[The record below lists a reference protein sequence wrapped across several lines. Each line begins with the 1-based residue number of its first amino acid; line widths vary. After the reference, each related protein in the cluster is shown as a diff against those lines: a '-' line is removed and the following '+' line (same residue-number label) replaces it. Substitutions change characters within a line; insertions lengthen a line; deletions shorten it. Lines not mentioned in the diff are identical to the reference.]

1 MTNAGAPVLTQ
12 RRLTHNPPPQGSRM
26 AVAWRRRPVLRTD
39 KCPQAFAFQYLPFPD
54 PPSPFHSFEE
64 QKIKIKTKWAAV
76 LGGEGGQAIPGK
88 RPGGDR
94 RRKAAGAVL
103 PGRGRFSPIGR
114 GSGAS
119 RSQRGR
125 GEVRPGAGVPTHQ
138 IWNLSRG
145 PVAYCIFNLLPGT
158 PPKLAEASLRTTAD
172 AATSRSSRSL
182 ILNEPATSTALTLR
196 PQAARSRAGAGNWSP
211 PRKRDPPRSTR
222 EAAMRMRIPAPAQA
236 VRGRTDPFYC
246 PDPPC
251 WVCAGDP
258 GMEWEE

>member
-1 MTNAGAPVLTQ
+1 M
-12 RRLTHNPPPQGSRM
+12 
-26 AVAWRRRPVLRTD
+26 
-39 KCPQAFAFQYLPFPD
+39 
-54 PPSPFHSFEE
+54 
-64 QKIKIKTKWAAV
+64 
-76 LGGEGGQAIPGK
+76 LGGKEGGQAIPGK

-172 AATSRSSRSL
+172 AATMQQDS
-182 ILNEPATSTALTLR
+182 EPVQLYLHQSAAPLT
-196 PQAARSRAGAGNWSP
+196 P
-211 PRKRDPPRSTR
+211 
-222 EAAMRMRIPAPAQA
+222 
-236 VRGRTDPFYC
+236 
-246 PDPPC
+246 
-251 WVCAGDP
+251 GDTLW
-258 GMEWEE
+258 GL